1 MREPKPPSNEEPRL
15 ERLHDLD
22 ILDTLPERTYDD
34 IVALAAS
41 ICGVP
46 ISLVSLV
53 DEERQWFKARH
64 GLEATETP
72 RGLSFC
78 GHVVE
83 HAERLVVTDAR
94 EDTRFADNPLVT
106 HDPKVRFYAGAPLRT
121 DDGLVLGSLC
131 VIDHVPRSL
140 TDAQIAMLES
150 LSRLVMNQFA
160 LRLEV
165 RRSEQLRREAA
176 EAAQGRLLF
185 ERFFSIS
192 LDLLCIAGV
201 DGYFKQL
208 NPSWTRL
215 LGYSMEELIGT
226 PFLDFVHPDDRDASA
241 AEAAKLGDGVHET
254 VSFENRYRKRDG
266 QYVWLLWTAKA
277 DPELGLL
284 LAAARDITDRR
295 QAEAELR
302 EAKDRAEAADRSK
315 SQFLATMSHELR
327 TPLNAIIGFSKI
339 LYKNKAGNLQDG
351 DLRYLGRIRDNGGHL
366 LGLINEVLDISKI
379 EAGQMTYNDDACD
392 VATVVDSVA
401 RLQESLAK
409 ERSLDLLVDIP
420 DGLEA
425 FRADQ
430 HRLRQVL
437 INLVSNAAKF
447 TENGSVTI
455 RAVPREDTHQLA
467 AIDVIDTGIGIDRDD
482 LRKVFLPFKQ
492 VEGDTSRAYAGAGL
506 GLAISRSLCEGM
518 GMSLEVESK
527 LGKGSTFRI
536 SVPRRLSENVPAV
549 DVEIDTPDA
558 TARAEPTRAGRR
570 VLVVD
575 DNADARQ
582 LIADQLRDLSCEVR
596 LARDGAE
603 CLRVARAWT
612 PDLIT
617 LDLMM
622 PNINGWQVLA
632 SLRADVRLKDI
643 PVVVISTIAEEE
655 RGTLCSAVDVLRKP
669 VNRDD
674 LVRLLK
680 SVDGKTRRALV
691 IEDNADARVVLSEYL
706 EAEGWKVVEAVN
718 GREGLSA
725 LATYQPDVVFLDLMM
740 PVMDGS
746 EFLDQVRST
755 PAYRNIPVVVVT
767 AQELGSDERA
777 ALLRKA
783 NTVLKKSGNLANDL
797 QVVLNS
803 EIVGSEETSGVLC
816 SSS

>member
-1 MREPKPPSNEEPRL
+1 MRKPKLPSNEQRRL
-15 ERLHDLD
+15 EWLHDLD
-22 ILDTLPERTYDD
+22 ILDTMPEQTYDD
-34 IVALAAS
+34 IVALAAN

-53 DEERQWFKARH
+53 DEDRQWFKAHH

-72 RGLSFC
+72 REVSFC

-83 HAERLVVTDAR
+83 SAEPLVVSDAR
-94 EDTRFADNPLVT
+94 EDARFADNPLVIG
-106 HDPKVRFYAGAPLRT
+106 DPEVRFYAGAPLRT

-131 VIDHVPRSL
+131 VIDHVPRTL
-140 TDAQIAMLES
+140 TDAQTAMLGS
-150 LSRLVMNQFA
+150 LSRLVMNQLA

-165 RRSEQLRREAA
+165 RRSEQLQREAA
-176 EAAQGRLLF
+176 EAAQGRLLY

-192 LDLLCIAGV
+192 LDLLCIAGT

-215 LGYSMEELIGT
+215 LGYSMDELIGA
-226 PFLDFVHPDDRDASA
+226 PFLDFVHPDDRDATA
-241 AEAAKLGDGVHET
+241 VEAAKLGNGVHET
-254 VSFENRYRKRDG
+254 VSFENRYRKKDG

-302 EAKDRAEAADRSK
+302 QAKEHAEAADQTK

-339 LYKNKAGNLQDG
+339 LYKNKAGNLRDG
-351 DLRYLGRIRDNGGHL
+351 DLKYLARIRDNGGHL

-379 EAGQMTYNDDACD
+379 EAGQMTYRADACD
-392 VATVVDSVA
+392 IATVVDTVA

-409 ERSLDLLVDIP
+409 ERLLDLVVDMP
-420 DGLEA
+420 DDLEA

-437 INLVSNAAKF
+437 INLVSNAIKF
-447 TENGSVTI
+447 TERGSVTI
-455 RAVPREDTHQLA
+455 RVVPRDNSYQVA
-467 AIDVIDTGIGIDRDD
+467 AIEVLDTGIGIDRGD
-482 LRKVFLPFKQ
+482 LGKMFQPFKQ
-492 VEGDTSRAYAGAGL
+492 ADGKTSRAYAGTGL
-506 GLAISRSLCEGM
+506 GLAISRSLCQGM
-518 GMSLEVESK
+518 RMSLDVESE
-527 LGKGSTFRI
+527 LGKGATFRI
-536 SVPRRLSENVPAV
+536 SVPPELSEDVPSV
-549 DVEIDTPDA
+549 DVEVDTPDDAA
-558 TARAEPTRAGRR
+558 TAGPTPAGRR

-582 LIADQLRDLSCEVR
+582 LLAEQLRELSCEVR

-622 PNINGWQVLA
+622 PNVNGWQVLA
-632 SLRADVRLKDI
+632 SLRADARLKDI
-643 PVVVISTIAEEE
+643 PVVVISMIAEEE
-655 RGTLCSAVDVLRKP
+655 RGTLCGAVDVLSKP
-669 VNRDD
+669 VKRDD
-674 LVRLLK
+674 LLRLLR
-680 SVDGKTRRALV
+680 SVRGKTQRALV

-706 EAEGWKVVEAVN
+706 EAEGWEVAEAIN

-725 LATYQPDVVFLDLMM
+725 LGSFQPDVVFLDLMM
-740 PVMDGS
+740 PVMDGA
-746 EFLDQVRST
+746 EFLDEVRST
-755 PAYRNIPVVVVT
+755 PAYRHLPVVVVT

-783 NTVLKKSGNLANDL
+783 NTVLTKSENLANDL
-797 QVVLNS
+797 KRVLSSELAGSQVTADVA
-803 EIVGSEETSGVLC
+803 
-816 SSS
+816 